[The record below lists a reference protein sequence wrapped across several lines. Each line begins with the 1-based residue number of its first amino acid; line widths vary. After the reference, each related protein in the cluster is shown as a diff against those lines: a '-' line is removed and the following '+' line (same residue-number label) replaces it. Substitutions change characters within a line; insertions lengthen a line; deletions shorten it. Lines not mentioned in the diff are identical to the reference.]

1 MTPNQKVHAKKA
13 AQLGARA
20 AETIEST
27 KTGKS
32 GVAAK
37 LLHEQNIERD
47 KAGLIAGGYKP
58 NKIV

>member
-1 MTPNQKVHAKKA
+1 MTPNQKLHAKKA
-13 AQLGARA
+13 ANLGEKAG
-20 AETIEST
+20 ETIEQT
-27 KTGKS
+27 KSGKS